1 MFYNYKQ
8 YFTIVLQ
15 AVMPAVNLF
24 SLQWEYM
31 GEERWGYFPEL
42 CNVRM
47 EKHKLNIP
55 AEEFLP
61 NSDMKMPFVFTGDES
76 YSLLKIL
83 LKHYAHKHVDEEK

>member
-1 MFYNYKQ
+1 
-8 YFTIVLQ
+8 
-15 AVMPAVNLF
+15 
-24 SLQWEYM
+24 
-31 GEERWGYFPEL
+31 
-42 CNVRM
+42 M